1 MPNRILRDGILS
13 SERVNQI
20 ANNPATE
27 VFYRRLHSVA
37 DDYGR
42 YSGDPRILRVACYPL
57 MLDSVC
63 DADVLHWLDECAT
76 AGLLVLYKVDR
87 KPYLEIV
94 DFKQTLRIKRSK
106 YPAPA
111 EQTHD
116 TCTASAPHMHN
127 ICVPESESESE
138 SEKTPAA
145 ETAAVYDL
153 VAETFGLSDE
163 DGQTA
168 LNQEPVPKHALLN
181 PEVETVL
188 DQVAHTI
195 HDRHPLMRRCGMAEV
210 KRQLRAIARKAPVPQ
225 RIELLHQI
233 DRNHAAWCVWPEWRK
248 DAGQYAKGLNNWLAP
263 TKERW
268 KEPPPESPPERS
280 SDELNEYGHPRLMM

>member
-1 MPNRILRDGILS
+1 MPNRVLREGILS
-13 SERVNQI
+13 SERVNKI

-42 YSGDPRILRVACYPL
+42 YSGDPRILRAACYPL

-63 DADVLHWLDECAT
+63 HADVLHWLDKCAT
-76 AGLLVLYKVDR
+76 AGLLVLYKVNG

-111 EQTHD
+111 PQTHE
-116 TCTASAPHMHN
+116 TCSASAPHTDSM
-127 ICVPESESESE
+127 CVPESESESE
-138 SEKTPAA
+138 YESEKTLSAA
-145 ETAAVYDL
+145 KTAAKYDSP
-153 VAETFGLSDE
+153 TQTLSDSKE
-163 DGQTA
+163 
-168 LNQEPVPKHALLN
+168 NQHRNRSLLN

-188 DQVAHTI
+188 DQVARTI
-195 HDRHPLMRRCGMAEV
+195 HDRHPPIRRCGITEV
-210 KRQLRAIARKAPVPQ
+210 KRQLRGIARKAPTAQ

-233 DRNHAAWCVWPEWRK
+233 DRNHAAWCAWSEWRK
-248 DAGQYAKGLNNWLAP
+248 DAGQFAKGLNNWLAR
-263 TKERW
+263 TEERW
-268 KEPPPESPPERS
+268 KEPPPESSPERNS
-280 SDELNEYGHPRLMM
+280 SDEVNEYGHPRLMM

>member
-1 MPNRILRDGILS
+1 MPNRVLREGILS
-13 SERVNQI
+13 SERVNKI

-42 YSGDPRILRVACYPL
+42 YSGDPRILRAACYPL
-57 MLDSVC
+57 MLDSVRH
-63 DADVLHWLDECAT
+63 ADVLHWLDECAT
-76 AGLLVLYKVDR
+76 AGLLVLYKVNE

-111 EQTHD
+111 KQTHEA
-116 TCTASAPHMHN
+116 CTASAPHTDS

-138 SEKTPAA
+138 SEKTLSAA
-145 ETAAVYDL
+145 KTAAMYDSP
-153 VAETFGLSDE
+153 TQTLSDSKE
-163 DGQTA
+163 
-168 LNQEPVPKHALLN
+168 NQHRNRSLLN

-188 DQVAHTI
+188 DQVAGKI
-195 HDRHPLMRRCGMAEV
+195 HQRHPPIRRCGLAEA
-210 KRQLRAIARKAPVPQ
+210 KKQLRAIARRAPKAQ

-233 DRNHAAWCVWPEWRK
+233 DRNHAAWCGWSEWRK
-248 DAGQYAKGLNNWLAP
+248 DAGQFAKGLNNWLAR

-268 KEPPPESPPERS
+268 KQPPPESSPEPKS
-280 SDELNEYGHPRLMM
+280 SDEVNEYGHPRLMM